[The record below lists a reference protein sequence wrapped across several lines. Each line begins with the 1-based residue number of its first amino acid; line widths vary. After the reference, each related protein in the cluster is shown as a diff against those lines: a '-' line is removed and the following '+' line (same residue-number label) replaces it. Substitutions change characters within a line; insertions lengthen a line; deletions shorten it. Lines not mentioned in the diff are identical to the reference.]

1 MGSFFRRSLYMA
13 LLWRAAVGIAV
24 TSAALLVFTRIWV
37 AALVGFLSAVWIAWR
52 GGRFLTN
59 AVEAM
64 EPAAASVGA
73 RPAIVPEPS
82 VTQLEGLADALHVSR
97 ADVAR
102 QLAASSESR
111 RKLEALLDSMQDAVT
126 SVDVAGRIIWANEAM
141 QRLVTENSGSVRAG
155 HSLVQTIRAP
165 EVLACVQK
173 ALDRGEFV
181 EVRPVTVLPGRSFVV
196 SASPMP
202 EGGAVVVLRDI
213 TQMERVERTQREF
226 VANVS
231 HELRT
236 PLTTISGY
244 VEILLDDE
252 RTRAKLNENEQEF
265 LEAIYKSA
273 RRMGRLTD
281 DLLAMARVDSGDQK
295 LHPRPVEVGMVIQE
309 ARDAVAALVRDKH
322 GVLEVGP
329 FPEVEVVAD
338 VDAIVQVVSNLIE
351 NALNY
356 GKTPGKTPG
365 KAPGSAKLTSATGAV
380 ALKPTSRS
388 IARNGRQPASEQPVD
403 GAMIRLE
410 AQLLTDWNVTD
421 GQSTPREVRFCV
433 QDFGPGIASEHLG
446 RIFERFYRVDKARSR
461 DSGGTGLGLAI
472 ARHIVEAHRGR
483 MWVESELGRGSTFC
497 FTLPVAPR
505 S

>member
-1 MGSFFRRSLYMA
+1 MA

-24 TSAALLVFTRIWV
+24 ASAALLVFTRIWV

-73 RPAIVPEPS
+73 RPAIIPEPA
-82 VTQLEGLADALHVSR
+82 VTQLDGLADALHVSR

-126 SVDVAGRIIWANEAM
+126 SVDVAGRIVWANEAM

-213 TQMERVERTQREF
+213 TQMEQVERTQREF

-252 RTRAKLNENEQEF
+252 RTRAKLNEHEQEF

-322 GVLEVGP
+322 GMLEVGP
-329 FPEVEVVAD
+329 FPEIEVVAD

-356 GKTPGKTPG
+356 GKPSGKTPG
-365 KAPGSAKLTSATGAV
+365 KIPGKTQDKVAGSAVPQPGAKLAGRGAD
-380 ALKPTSRS
+380 
-388 IARNGRQPASEQPVD
+388 RNGRQPASEQLVE

-410 AQLLTDWNVTD
+410 AQLLTDWNVSD
-421 GQSTPREVRFCV
+421 GQSTPREVRFSV

-497 FTLPVAPR
+497 FTLPVAPAKPR